1 MLSFRVRF
9 IFFQMKLQN
18 KIRIKFSRL
27 LLVKWVHH
35 FALFHVICHASFDY
49 IPINC
54 LFHGNITIRVFRF
67 LFVVIVCLLLV
78 VPQHYFVISIT
89 NITSIHD
96 VFFSFSIS
104 LRCFVFNIYLF
115 FAWISIRTVIKS
127 NERHESKFPTKQK
140 RHNREAAKKVIQT
153 DSCK

>member
-1 MLSFRVRF
+1 M
-9 IFFQMKLQN
+9 
-18 KIRIKFSRL
+18 

-35 FALFHVICHASFDY
+35 FALFHVICHLPIASFDY

-67 LFVVIVCLLLV
+67 LFVVIVCVLLV

-89 NITSIHD
+89 NIISIHD
-96 VFFSFSIS
+96 VCFLSFSIS

-115 FAWISIRTVIKS
+115 FAWIFIRTVIKS
-127 NERHESKFPTKQK
+127 NKRHESKFPTKQK
-140 RHNREAAKKVIQT
+140 RHNREAAKKMKLYKQIHANRRISEHT
-153 DSCK
+153 SSDR